1 VDVVASEA
9 QRMLQETTRRFLE
22 ARSPI
27 VALRRQVEGKTGFDK
42 DAWRQGAAL
51 GWLSLFTPEAY
62 GGLAE
67 SAQGVVDAAI
77 IAEELGRVVFAGPF
91 LPVNIAVL
99 AVAAHGS
106 ETQRAALLPALS
118 GGEQT
123 AAWCFSGPGL
133 ASGLEPGAVRVTPAG
148 ADFVLEGTASYV
160 EAAHLAD
167 HLLVTARGRDGG
179 LSQFVLPAQ
188 TAGVTVQPLETLDL
202 GRALAEVRFEG
213 VHGGADT
220 LLGEAGRAADA
231 VERQLQLAVV
241 LQCAETVGVID
252 RALEF
257 TLDYVKQ
264 RVAFGRPIG
273 SFQAL
278 KHRLA
283 DHATQLE
290 GAKAIT
296 AYAAQVVQA
305 GAADA
310 AAAVSIAKSQCG
322 RFGVEIIRDCVQLHG
337 GIGVTW
343 EHDIHFYLRRAVS
356 NEALWGAPARHHDR
370 LCRLAGL

>member
-1 VDVVASEA
+1 VDVVASED
-9 QRMLQETTRRFLE
+9 QQLLQETARRFLE
-22 ARSPI
+22 NRAPI
-27 VALRRQVEGKTGFDK
+27 GALRRQVEGKTGFDRK
-42 DAWRQGAAL
+42 VWREGAEL
-51 GWLSLFTPEAY
+51 GWLALFTPETH
-62 GGLAE
+62 GGIAE

-77 IAEELGRVVFAGPF
+77 LAEELGRVVFSGPF
-91 LPVNIAVL
+91 LPVNVVALAIAGT
-99 AVAAHGS
+99 GS
-106 ETQRAALLPALS
+106 QAQQAELLPALS
-118 GGEQT
+118 GGELV
-123 AAWCFSGPGL
+123 AAWCFSGPGIT
-133 ASGLEPGAVRVTPAG
+133 SGLEPGLRVTQAG

-160 EAAHLAD
+160 EAADHAD
-167 HLLVTARGRDGG
+167 RLLVTGAAEGG
-179 LSQFVLPAQ
+179 LSQFILPAQ
-188 TAGVTVQPLETLDL
+188 TAGVAIRPLETLDL
-202 GRALAEVRFEG
+202 GRTLAEVRFEG
-213 VHGGADT
+213 VRVGAGA
-220 LLGEAGRAADA
+220 LLGEAGGAADA
-231 VERQLQLAVV
+231 VERQLQLAVT

-296 AYAAQVVQA
+296 AYAAQAVQKR
-305 GAADA
+305 AADA

-322 RFGVEIIRDCVQLHG
+322 RFGVEILRDCVQLHG

-356 NEALWGAPARHHDR
+356 NEALWGTPARHHDR